1 MSKSFGVSNGVNVIQ
16 KSNKNKDVQR
26 MNFGPNDCPEEQQ
39 NTRYDKIN
47 STIQKRRVFTKKE
60 LQQKLNEKNIN
71 AKGTLAALQATCQ
84 NHGIPIEE
92 VNCKGVG
99 RKTKGDV
106 TSPVGTW
113 VHQHSTRRK
122 KSIQYLLIKTN
133 LVTDAL
139 TQALQS

>member
-92 VNCKGVG
+92 VNCKVVDGWEG
-99 RKTKGDV
+99 KPKGMLQV
-106 TSPVGTW
+106 LWEHGFINTAQGE
-113 VHQHSTRRK
+113 K
-122 KSIQYLLIKTN
+122 KAYNTYS
-133 LVTDAL
+133 
-139 TQALQS
+139 